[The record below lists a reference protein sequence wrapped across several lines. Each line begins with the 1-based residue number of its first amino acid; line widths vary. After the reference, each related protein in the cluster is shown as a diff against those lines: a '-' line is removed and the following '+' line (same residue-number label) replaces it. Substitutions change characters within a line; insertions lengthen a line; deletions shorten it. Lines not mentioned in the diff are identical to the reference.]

1 MAEPFEHHGAAPDL
15 ADRVGDAF
23 AGNVGRA
30 AVHRLEQAREL
41 AVRIDVGAGCDADG
55 AGAGGAEVGQDVAE
69 QVAGN
74 DHIEER
80 RTLHEVR
87 GEDIDVK
94 LFVDDLRSSF
104 SGLVVETITKEQAFQ
119 LLKSRNPDL
128 ASLVENTGENP
139 LPDSLR
145 IDGIP
150 LDLYESVDAKIESK
164 KNMLN
169 YDKDIMNRKLLDYKS
184 QFDRAQVIVKL
195 LRTIEYG
202 VYALLTLFIFTVAV
216 IVYMVIGNS
225 VFFHR
230 QEIEIIELV
239 GGKRVFVY

>member
-1 MAEPFEHHGAAPDL
+1 MRILKYAFQNIIRNPFLSISSIFVITLLIFFVNILFVVLFASERFIASVN
-15 ADRVGDAF
+15 DRISFTINFQSGY
-23 AGNVGRA
+23 
-30 AVHRLEQAREL
+30 
-41 AVRIDVGAGCDADG
+41 
-55 AGAGGAEVGQDVAE
+55 
-69 QVAGN
+69 
-74 DHIEER
+74 
-80 RTLHEVR
+80 TT
-87 GEDIDVK
+87 EDIDVK

-104 SGLVVETITKEQAFQ
+104 SGLLVETITKEQAFQ

-202 VYALLTLFIFTVAV
+202 VYALLSLFVFTVAV

-239 GGKRVFVY
+239 GGKKIFIY